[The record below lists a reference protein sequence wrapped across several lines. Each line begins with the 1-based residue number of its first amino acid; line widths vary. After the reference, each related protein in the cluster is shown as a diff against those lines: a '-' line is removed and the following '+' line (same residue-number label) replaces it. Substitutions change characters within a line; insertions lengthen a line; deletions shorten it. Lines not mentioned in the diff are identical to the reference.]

1 MQEMFDWNEE
11 ELANIIWG
19 EAGASDDHIV
29 PYPEVTAD
37 LGNKKEWNQGA
48 SSNKLSEHKRPEVK
62 IDVQRR
68 KLGSTSKLH
77 NSGGLPAS
85 GYDTNSWADL
95 SLSSAAKTDQGSLG
109 TDVSK
114 TFSEIRQLNSS
125 REETAQLGKDVGVF
139 QIANEGKEQG
149 DFGDYGWGNIG
160 SFDDLSEF
168 SGYVNL
174 FYYCISDICIV
185 FIAHYYHK
193 FL

>member
-95 SLSSAAKTDQGSLG
+95 SLSSAAKT
-109 TDVSK
+109 
-114 TFSEIRQLNSS
+114 
-125 REETAQLGKDVGVF
+125 EETAQLGKDVGVF